1 MNKAITLLMDILYKK
16 PSGSRGSEASLYN
29 KEESKLFYS
38 SEGGYADRK
47 VAPFQDPG
55 DYYVTLLAQERQ
67 GFVFVSPKK
76 AKKT

>member
-16 PSGSRGSEASLYN
+16 PSESRGSEASLYN

-47 VAPFQDPG
+47 EAPFPISG
-55 DYYVTLLAQERQ
+55 SWGLLRYVI
-67 GFVFVSPKK
+67 SPKK
-76 AKKT
+76 AGFYLRFAQKT

>member
-16 PSGSRGSEASLYN
+16 PSGLRGSEESLYN
-29 KEESKLFYS
+29 K
-38 SEGGYADRK
+38 EGGYADRK